1 MQSLHRLLNWCIG
14 IEAVALQDVYVFK
27 LEALQRHLHRIKNVL

>member
-1 MQSLHRLLNWCIG
+1 
-14 IEAVALQDVYVFK
+14 VALQDVYVFK